1 MRTEGIHLYLK
12 IDRNSCVSQPKVLLS
27 DVAKME
33 CENKVLLRQI
43 KQIPIYNFEGSIN
56 GQEKH
61 KTVSMSILKIIQL
74 IHEICAG
81 VIVVNEGETDFVI
94 EYQKLKQENGVLDK
108 VKTVVLCVIVFFG
121 SAFSIMAFN
130 NDVSIPELFDQFYYQ
145 VMGVE
150 ASGINALE
158 VSYCIGLTLGI
169 MVFFNHV
176 GNKKITADPTPLQ
189 VEMRKYENDLDM
201 TFIENASRGEHN
213 IDVE

>member
-12 IDRNSCVSQPKVLLS
+12 IDRNSCVKHPKVLLA
-27 DVAKME
+27 DVAKLE
-33 CENKVLLRQI
+33 CENEVILRKV
-43 KQIPIYNFEGSIN
+43 KYIPIYNFEESTN
-56 GQEKH
+56 GQSNNT
-61 KTVSMSILKIIQL
+61 TVSMSILKIIQL
-74 IHEICAG
+74 IHG
-81 VIVVNEGETDFVI
+81 VCPGIIVVNEGETDFVI
-94 EYQKLKQENGVLDK
+94 EYQKVQKEHGILDK
-108 VKTVVLCVIVFFG
+108 IKIVVLCVIVFFG

-176 GNKKITADPTPLQ
+176 GHKKITADPTPLQ

-201 TFIENASRGEHN
+201 TFIENASRGERN

>member
-12 IDRNSCVSQPKVLLS
+12 IDRNSCVKHPKVLLS
-27 DVAKME
+27 DVAKLE
-33 CENKVLLRQI
+33 CENEVILRKVKYL
-43 KQIPIYNFEGSIN
+43 PIYNFEENTN
-56 GQEKH
+56 GQSNNT
-61 KTVSMSILKIIQL
+61 TVSMSILKIIQL
-74 IHEICAG
+74 IHG
-81 VIVVNEGETDFVI
+81 VCPGIIVVNEGETDFVI
-94 EYQKLKQENGVLDK
+94 EYQKGQKEHGILHKIK
-108 VKTVVLCVIVFFG
+108 IVVLCVIVFFG

-150 ASGINALE
+150 ANGINALE

-176 GNKKITADPTPLQ
+176 GSKKITADPTPLQ

-201 TFIENASRGEHN
+201 TFIENASRGERN

>member
-1 MRTEGIHLYLK
+1 MRTEGIYLYLK
-12 IDRNSCVSQPKVLLS
+12 IDRNSCVNHPKVLLS
-27 DVAKME
+27 DVAKIE
-33 CENKVLLRQI
+33 CENEALLRKV
-43 KQIPIYNFEGSIN
+43 KQLPIYNFEGTAK
-56 GQEKH
+56 GQSKH
-61 KTVSMSILKIIQL
+61 TTVSVSILKVIQL
-74 IHEICAG
+74 IHGICSG

-94 EYQKLKQENGVLDK
+94 EYQNNQKKHDILDK
-108 VKTVVLCVIVFFG
+108 IKIVVLCVIVFFG

-158 VSYCIGLTLGI
+158 VSYCVGLTLGI

-176 GNKKITADPTPLQ
+176 GKKKITADPTPLQ

-201 TFIENASRGEHN
+201 TFIENASRGEQN